1 MSVAIRVLRK
11 LFAQPD
17 FVLAFAIL
25 GVSALGL
32 NVCTDYL
39 KLHYRKQAVPM
50 RVSALDAS
58 DGIPT
63 RMGKWVQVDVDPPL
77 DPDVE
82 HILGT
87 TKYVF
92 RHYANSDVIDPARI
106 EGIRAMDGSKGKDN
120 APSPRDVALAQLQAE
135 FPQAVLHVSITYYT
149 GMVDTVAHIPD
160 RCFLADGFEVTHY
173 DTLRGRTLG
182 TYADGSPRTIDYRL
196 INFED
201 DSGRGRASKNVAY
214 LFHVNGHYEPDPLG
228 VRRSLQNLFEP
239 YGYYAKVEVMSAG
252 EAPRPGE
259 SPEQAR
265 RRSTAAIEDLLTSLL
280 PEVERCLPD
289 WQALHAPAAK
299 R

>member
-1 MSVAIRVLRK
+1 MNSAARILRK
-11 LFAQPD
+11 LFGQPD
-17 FVLAFAIL
+17 FVLAFVIL

-32 NVCTDYL
+32 NFCTDYL

-58 DGIPT
+58 DGLPT
-63 RMGKWVQVDVDPPL
+63 HLGKWIQVDVDPPL
-77 DPDVE
+77 DPETE

-87 TKYVF
+87 SKYAF
-92 RHYANSDVIDPARI
+92 RQYANADVIGADHIERIRSIDDKAAR
-106 EGIRAMDGSKGKDN
+106 DK
-120 APSPRDVALAQLQAE
+120 ALAELQAQ
-135 FPQAVLHVSITYYT
+135 FPQALLHVSVTYYT

-160 RCFLADGFEVTHY
+160 RCFLADGFEVTNY
-173 DTLRGRTLG
+173 ETQKGRTLG
-182 TYADGSPRTIDYRL
+182 AYADGSPRKLDYRL

-201 DSGRGRASKNVAY
+201 DTGRGRAPKNVAY
-214 LFHVNGHYEPDPLG
+214 FFHVNGHYEPDPLG

-259 SPEQAR
+259 TPEQAR
-265 RRSTAAIEDLLTSLL
+265 QRSTDAIEDLLATLL
-280 PEVERCLPD
+280 PEVERCMPD
-289 WQALHAPAAK
+289 WTALHAPPA